1 MKKISSDSTWFY
13 KKVFPAMWF
22 GLLAAFFV
30 VSVTGNGL
38 STGGWKFLL
47 MPCLMAIVGF
57 FVMKNVVWDLVD
69 EVHDCGDSL
78 LVRNG
83 SEEERIPLSNIINVN
98 ASTQTRPPRITLRL
112 ARSRPVRQPGRI
124 LSAVENLLQPV
135 RAEPGGGGS
144 DRSCRS
150 GAAQAFRLSSRDGR
164 GA

>member
-112 ARSRPVRQPGRI
+112 ARPGRFGSQVAFSPPSKI
-124 LSAVENLLQPV
+124 SFNPFALNPV
-135 RAEPGGGGS
+135 AEDLIVRVDQARLKRS
-144 DRSCRS
+144 D
-150 GAAQAFRLSSRDGR
+150 
-164 GA
+164 